1 MTIYTTLY
9 IGVSSHIILLYLAQT
24 LYKKELN
31 NKSGDSING
40 IKLDQNTWYSKLLDK
55 DLQTVSNSAYSQ
67 ARDKLNYAAF
77 EELANDASDIFYK
90 K

>member
-1 MTIYTTLY
+1 
-9 IGVSSHIILLYLAQT
+9 
-24 LYKKELN
+24 
-31 NKSGDSING
+31 
-40 IKLDQNTWYSKLLDK
+40 LLDK

-67 ARDKLNYAAF
+67 ARDKLNYTAF